1 MGALN
6 INDNTNVL
14 VGLDT
19 GDDAGV
25 WDLGDGRA
33 LISTVDFI
41 TPLVNDA
48 RTWGQIAVANSLSD
62 VYAMGGKPLFGLN
75 VVGWNND
82 ELPSSMLSEVLAGG
96 LEIAEQAG
104 MAVIGGHTISD
115 PEPKYGMAVT
125 GEVNPE
131 KMLTNAGLKTDQHL
145 ILTKPLGVGVIA
157 TAIKAGIAG
166 KNIIDAAVASM
177 TQLNTVASEVAV
189 AAGVTGATD
198 VTGFGLLGHL
208 GKMALASNVDVVIDV
223 GNIDFLP
230 GAKQYAEDGVIPG
243 GTRRNLA
250 WVENQIDAGS
260 FGETDLLLLADAQ
273 TSGGLIFGID
283 KSKSAEAC
291 AELNE
296 SGVAATVIGETNAD
310 AGTGTIRLR

>member
-1 MGALN
+1 VGALN
-6 INDNTNVL
+6 TSDNPNVL

-19 GDDAGV
+19 GDDAGI
-25 WDLGDGRA
+25 WDLGNGRA

-48 RTWGQIAVANSLSD
+48 RMWGQIAAVNSLSD

-75 VVGWNND
+75 LVGWNND
-82 ELPSSMLSEVLAGG
+82 ELPSSILSEVLAGG

-104 MAVIGGHTISD
+104 MAIIGGHTISD

-125 GEVNPE
+125 GEVDPD
-131 KMLTNAGLKTDQHL
+131 KMLTNAGLKADQDL
-145 ILTKPLGVGVIA
+145 ILTKPLGVGVIT

-166 KNIIDAAVASM
+166 KEIISAAVASM
-177 TQLNTVASEVAV
+177 TQLNDIASQVAV
-189 AAGVTGATD
+189 SVGASGATD

-208 GKMALASNVDVVIDV
+208 GKMVLASDIEAVINVA
-223 GNIDFLP
+223 NIEFLP
-230 GAKQYAEDGVIPG
+230 GAKLYAQDGVVPG

-250 WVENQIDAGS
+250 WIEDQIDAGS
-260 FGETDLLLLADAQ
+260 YGETDLLLLADAQ
-273 TSGGLIFGID
+273 TSGGLIFGVEKD
-283 KSKSAEAC
+283 KSSEAC

-296 SGVAATVIGETNAD
+296 RGVTAMVIGETH

>member
-1 MGALN
+1 M
-6 INDNTNVL
+6 
-14 VGLDT
+14 GLDT

-48 RTWGQIAVANSLSD
+48 RAWGQIAAANSLSD

-75 VVGWNND
+75 LVGWNND

-104 MAVIGGHTISD
+104 MAIIGGHTISD

-125 GEVNPE
+125 GQVTSN
-131 KMLTNAGLKTDQHL
+131 KMLTNAGLQPSQDL
-145 ILTKPLGVGVIA
+145 ILTKPLGVGVIT

-166 KNIIDAAVASM
+166 KEIISAAVASM
-177 TQLNTVASEVAV
+177 IQLNDIASQVAV
-189 AAGVTGATD
+189 SAGASGATD
-198 VTGFGLLGHL
+198 ITGFGLLGHL
-208 GKMALASNVDVVIDV
+208 GKMALISNVEAVLDVS
-223 GNIDFLP
+223 NIAFLP
-230 GAKQYAEDGVIPG
+230 GAKLYAEDGVIPG

-250 WVENQIDAGS
+250 WVKDQIDAGTY
-260 FGETDLLLLADAQ
+260 GETDLLLLADAQ
-273 TSGGLIFGID
+273 TSGGLIFGVD
-283 KSKSAEAC
+283 KDRSSDAC

-296 SGVAATVIGETNAD
+296 RGVAAMVIGETR

>member
-1 MGALN
+1 VGALN
-6 INDNTNVL
+6 TSDNPNVL

-48 RTWGQIAVANSLSD
+48 RMWGQIAAANSLSD
-62 VYAMGGKPLFGLN
+62 VYAMGGKPLFALN
-75 VVGWNND
+75 LVGWNND

-96 LEIAEQAG
+96 LEIAEQAS
-104 MAVIGGHTISD
+104 MAIIGGHTISD

-125 GEVNPE
+125 GEVDPD
-131 KMLTNAGLKTDQHL
+131 KMLTNAGLQPDQDL
-145 ILTKPLGVGVIA
+145 ILTKPLGIGVIT

-166 KNIIDAAVASM
+166 KEIISTAVASM
-177 TQLNTVASEVAV
+177 IQLNDIAAEVAV

-198 VTGFGLLGHL
+198 ITGFGLLGHL
-208 GKMALASNVDVVIDV
+208 GKMALTSNIDAVLDV
-223 GNIDFLP
+223 GNIAFLP
-230 GAKQYAEDGVIPG
+230 GAKLYAEDGVIPG

-250 WVENQIDAGS
+250 WVEDQIDAGS
-260 FGETDLLLLADAQ
+260 YGETDLLLLADAQ
-273 TSGGLIFGID
+273 TSGGLIFGVDKD
-283 KSKSAEAC
+283 KSGDAC
-291 AELNE
+291 EELNE
-296 SGVAATVIGETNAD
+296 RGVAAMVVGETH
-310 AGTGTIRLR
+310 AGTGSVRLR

>member
-1 MGALN
+1 M
-6 INDNTNVL
+6 
-14 VGLDT
+14 GLDT
-19 GDDAGV
+19 GDDAGI
-25 WDLGDGRA
+25 WDLGNGRA

-48 RTWGQIAVANSLSD
+48 RMWGQIAAVNSLSD

-75 VVGWNND
+75 LVGWNND
-82 ELPSSMLSEVLAGG
+82 ELPSSILSEVLAGG

-104 MAVIGGHTISD
+104 MAIIGGHTISD

-125 GEVNPE
+125 GEVDPD
-131 KMLTNAGLKTDQHL
+131 KMLTNAGLKADQDL
-145 ILTKPLGVGVIA
+145 ILTKPLGVGVIT

-166 KNIIDAAVASM
+166 KEIISAAVASM
-177 TQLNTVASEVAV
+177 TQLNDIASQVAV
-189 AAGVTGATD
+189 SVGASGATD

-208 GKMALASNVDVVIDV
+208 GKMVLASDIEAVINVA
-223 GNIDFLP
+223 NIEFLP
-230 GAKQYAEDGVIPG
+230 GAKLYAQDGVVPG

-250 WVENQIDAGS
+250 WIEDQIDAGS
-260 FGETDLLLLADAQ
+260 YGETDLLLLADAQ
-273 TSGGLIFGID
+273 TSGGLIFGVEKD
-283 KSKSAEAC
+283 KSSEAC

-296 SGVAATVIGETNAD
+296 RGVTAMVIGETH

>member
-1 MGALN
+1 M
-6 INDNTNVL
+6 
-14 VGLDT
+14 GLDT

-48 RTWGQIAVANSLSD
+48 HVWGQIAAANSLSD

-75 VVGWNND
+75 LVGWNTD

-104 MAVIGGHTISD
+104 MAIIGGHTISD
-115 PEPKYGMAVT
+115 PEPKYGIAVT
-125 GEVNPE
+125 GEVDPD
-131 KMLTNAGLKTDQHL
+131 KMLTNAGLEPDQDL
-145 ILTKPLGVGVIA
+145 ILTKPLGVGVIT

-166 KNIIDAAVASM
+166 KEIISAAVTSM
-177 TQLNTVASEVAV
+177 IQLNDIASQVAV
-189 AAGVTGATD
+189 SAGASGATD

-208 GKMALASNVDVVIDV
+208 GKMVLASSVDAVLDV
-223 GNIDFLP
+223 GNIAFLP
-230 GAKQYAEDGVIPG
+230 GAKLYAEDGVIPG
-243 GTRRNLA
+243 GTRRNLE
-250 WVENQIDAGS
+250 WVEHQIDAGS
-260 FGETDLLLLADAQ
+260 YDETDLLLLADAQ
-273 TSGGLIFGID
+273 TSGGLIFGVEKT
-283 KSKSAEAC
+283 KSDAVC

-296 SGVAATVIGETNAD
+296 RGVPAMVVGETHK
-310 AGTGTIRLR
+310 GKGTIRLR

>member
-1 MGALN
+1 M
-6 INDNTNVL
+6 
-14 VGLDT
+14 GLDA
-19 GDDAGV
+19 GDDAGI
-25 WDLGDGRA
+25 WDLGNGRA

-48 RTWGQIAVANSLSD
+48 RMWGQIAAVNSLSD

-75 VVGWNND
+75 LVGWNND
-82 ELPSSMLSEVLAGG
+82 ELPSSILSEVLAGG

-104 MAVIGGHTISD
+104 MAIIGGHTISD

-125 GEVNPE
+125 GEVDPD
-131 KMLTNAGLKTDQHL
+131 KMLTNAGLKPDQDL
-145 ILTKPLGVGVIA
+145 ILTKPLGVGVIT

-166 KNIIDAAVASM
+166 KEIISAAVASM
-177 TQLNTVASEVAV
+177 TQLNDIASQVAV
-189 AAGVTGATD
+189 SVGASGATD

-208 GKMALASNVDVVIDV
+208 GKMVLASDIEAVIDV
-223 GNIDFLP
+223 ANIEFLP
-230 GAKQYAEDGVIPG
+230 GAKLYAQDGVIPG

-250 WVENQIDAGS
+250 WIEDQIDAGS
-260 FGETDLLLLADAQ
+260 YGETDLLLLADAQ
-273 TSGGLIFGID
+273 TSGGLIFGAEKD
-283 KSKSAEAC
+283 KSSEAC

-296 SGVAATVIGETNAD
+296 RGVTAMVIGETH

>member
-6 INDNTNVL
+6 TSDNPNVL

-19 GDDAGV
+19 GDDAGI

-48 RTWGQIAVANSLSD
+48 RMWGQIAAANSLSD

-75 VVGWNND
+75 LVGWNND

-104 MAVIGGHTISD
+104 MAIIGGHTISD

-125 GEVNPE
+125 GEVDPD
-131 KMLTNAGLKTDQHL
+131 KMLTNAALQPDQDL
-145 ILTKPLGVGVIA
+145 ILTKPLGVGVIT

-166 KNIIDAAVASM
+166 KEIINAAVASM
-177 TQLNTVASEVAV
+177 TQLNDIASQVAV
-189 AAGVTGATD
+189 SAGASGATD

-208 GKMALASNVDVVIDV
+208 GKMALTSNVEAVLDVR
-223 GNIDFLP
+223 NIAFLP

-250 WVENQIDAGS
+250 WVEHQIDAGS
-260 FGETDLLLLADAQ
+260 YGETDLLLLADAQ
-273 TSGGLIFGID
+273 TSGGLIFGVDKD
-283 KSKSAEAC
+283 KSGGVC

-296 SGVAATVIGETNAD
+296 RGIAAMVIGETR

>member
-1 MGALN
+1 M
-6 INDNTNVL
+6 
-14 VGLDT
+14 GLDT

-48 RTWGQIAVANSLSD
+48 RMWGQIAAANSLSD

-75 VVGWNND
+75 LVGWNND

-104 MAVIGGHTISD
+104 MAIIGGHTISD

-125 GEVNPE
+125 GQVTSN
-131 KMLTNAGLKTDQHL
+131 KMLTNAGLQPSQDL
-145 ILTKPLGVGVIA
+145 ILTKPLGVGVIT

-166 KNIIDAAVASM
+166 KEIISAAVASM
-177 TQLNTVASEVAV
+177 IQLNDIASQVAV
-189 AAGVTGATD
+189 SAGASGATD
-198 VTGFGLLGHL
+198 ITGFGLLGHL
-208 GKMALASNVDVVIDV
+208 GKMALISNIEALLDV
-223 GNIDFLP
+223 GNIAFLP
-230 GAKQYAEDGVIPG
+230 GAKLYAEDGVIPG

-250 WVENQIDAGS
+250 WVKDQIDAGTY
-260 FGETDLLLLADAQ
+260 GETDLLLLADAQ
-273 TSGGLIFGID
+273 TSGGLIFGVD
-283 KSKSAEAC
+283 KDRSSDAC

-296 SGVAATVIGETNAD
+296 RGVAAMVIGETR

>member
-1 MGALN
+1 M
-6 INDNTNVL
+6 
-14 VGLDT
+14 GLDT
-19 GDDAGV
+19 GDDAGI

-48 RTWGQIAVANSLSD
+48 RAWGQIAASNSLSD

-75 VVGWNND
+75 LVGWNND
-82 ELPSSMLSEVLAGG
+82 ELPSSILSEVLAGG

-104 MAVIGGHTISD
+104 MAIIGGHTISD

-125 GEVNPE
+125 GEVDPD
-131 KMLTNAGLKTDQHL
+131 KMLTNAGLKPDQDL
-145 ILTKPLGVGVIA
+145 ILTKPLGVGVIT

-166 KNIIDAAVASM
+166 KEIISAAVASM
-177 TQLNTVASEVAV
+177 TQLNDIASQVAV
-189 AAGVTGATD
+189 SVGASGATD

-208 GKMALASNVDVVIDV
+208 GKMVLASDIEAVIDV
-223 GNIDFLP
+223 ANIEFLP
-230 GAKQYAEDGVIPG
+230 GAKLYAQDGVIPG

-250 WVENQIDAGS
+250 WIEDQIDAGS
-260 FGETDLLLLADAQ
+260 YGETDLLLLADAQ
-273 TSGGLIFGID
+273 TSGGLIFGVEKD
-283 KSKSAEAC
+283 KSSEAC

-296 SGVAATVIGETNAD
+296 RGVTAMVIGETH

>member
-1 MGALN
+1 M
-6 INDNTNVL
+6 
-14 VGLDT
+14 GLDT

-48 RTWGQIAVANSLSD
+48 RTWGQIAAANSLSD

-75 VVGWNND
+75 LVGWNND

-104 MAVIGGHTISD
+104 MAIIGGHTISD

-125 GEVNPE
+125 GQVTSN
-131 KMLTNAGLKTDQHL
+131 KMLTNAGLQPSQDL
-145 ILTKPLGVGVIA
+145 ILTKPLGVGAIT

-166 KNIIDAAVASM
+166 KEIISAAVASM
-177 TQLNTVASEVAV
+177 IQLNDIASQVAV
-189 AAGVTGATD
+189 SAGASGATD
-198 VTGFGLLGHL
+198 ITGFGLLGHL
-208 GKMALASNVDVVIDV
+208 GKMALISNVEALLDV
-223 GNIDFLP
+223 GNIAFLP
-230 GAKQYAEDGVIPG
+230 GAKLYAEDGVIPG

-250 WVENQIDAGS
+250 WVKDQIDAGTY
-260 FGETDLLLLADAQ
+260 GETDLLLLADAQ
-273 TSGGLIFGID
+273 TSGGLIFGVD
-283 KSKSAEAC
+283 KDRSSDVC

-296 SGVAATVIGETNAD
+296 RGVAAMVIGETR

>member
-1 MGALN
+1 
-6 INDNTNVL
+6 

-19 GDDAGV
+19 GDDAGI
-25 WDLGDGRA
+25 WDLGNGRA
-33 LISTVDFI
+33 LVSTVDFI

-48 RTWGQIAVANSLSD
+48 RMWGQIAAVNSLSD

-75 VVGWNND
+75 LVGWNND
-82 ELPSSMLSEVLAGG
+82 ELPSSILSEVLAGG

-104 MAVIGGHTISD
+104 MAIIGGHTISD

-125 GEVNPE
+125 GEVDPD
-131 KMLTNAGLKTDQHL
+131 KMLTNAGLKPNQDL
-145 ILTKPLGVGVIA
+145 ILTKPLGVGVIT

-166 KNIIDAAVASM
+166 KEIISAAVASM
-177 TQLNTVASEVAV
+177 TQLNDIASQVAV
-189 AAGVTGATD
+189 SVGASGATD

-208 GKMALASNVDVVIDV
+208 GKMVLASDIEAVIDV
-223 GNIDFLP
+223 ANIEFLP
-230 GAKQYAEDGVIPG
+230 GAKLYAQDGVIPG

-250 WVENQIDAGS
+250 WIEDQIDAGS
-260 FGETDLLLLADAQ
+260 YGETDLLLLADAQ
-273 TSGGLIFGID
+273 TSGGLIFGVEKD
-283 KSKSAEAC
+283 KSIEAC

-296 SGVAATVIGETNAD
+296 RGVTAMVIGETH

>member
-1 MGALN
+1 M
-6 INDNTNVL
+6 
-14 VGLDT
+14 GLDT
-19 GDDAGV
+19 GDDAGI
-25 WDLGDGRA
+25 WDLGNGRA

-48 RTWGQIAVANSLSD
+48 RMWGQIAAVNSLSD

-75 VVGWNND
+75 LVGWNND
-82 ELPSSMLSEVLAGG
+82 ELPSSILSEVLAGG

-104 MAVIGGHTISD
+104 MAIIGGHTISD

-125 GEVNPE
+125 GEVDPD
-131 KMLTNAGLKTDQHL
+131 KMLTNAGLKPNQDL
-145 ILTKPLGVGVIA
+145 ILTKPLGVGVIT

-166 KNIIDAAVASM
+166 KEIISAAVASM
-177 TQLNTVASEVAV
+177 TQLNDIASQVAV
-189 AAGVTGATD
+189 SVGASGATD

-208 GKMALASNVDVVIDV
+208 GKMVLASDIEAVIDV
-223 GNIDFLP
+223 ANIEFLP
-230 GAKQYAEDGVIPG
+230 GAKLYAQDGVIPG

-250 WVENQIDAGS
+250 WIEDQIDAGS
-260 FGETDLLLLADAQ
+260 YGETDLLLLADAQ
-273 TSGGLIFGID
+273 TSGGLIFGVEKD
-283 KSKSAEAC
+283 KSSEAC

-296 SGVAATVIGETNAD
+296 RGVTAMVIGETH

>member
-1 MGALN
+1 M
-6 INDNTNVL
+6 
-14 VGLDT
+14 GLDT

-48 RTWGQIAVANSLSD
+48 RTWGQIAAANSLSD

-75 VVGWNND
+75 LVGWNND

-104 MAVIGGHTISD
+104 MAIIGGHTISD

-125 GEVNPE
+125 GEVTSN
-131 KMLTNAGLKTDQHL
+131 KMLTNAGLQPGQDL
-145 ILTKPLGVGVIA
+145 ILTKPLGVGVIT

-166 KNIIDAAVASM
+166 KEIISSAVASM
-177 TQLNTVASEVAV
+177 IQLNDIASQVAV
-189 AAGVTGATD
+189 SAGASGATD
-198 VTGFGLLGHL
+198 ITGFGLLGHL
-208 GKMALASNVDVVIDV
+208 GKMALISNVEALLDV
-223 GNIDFLP
+223 GNIAFLP
-230 GAKQYAEDGVIPG
+230 GAKLYAEDGVIPG

-250 WVENQIDAGS
+250 WVKDQIDAGS
-260 FGETDLLLLADAQ
+260 YGETDLLLLADAQ
-273 TSGGLIFGID
+273 TSGGLIFGVD
-283 KSKSAEAC
+283 KDRSSEC
-291 AELNE
+291 MC
-296 SGVAATVIGETNAD
+296 
-310 AGTGTIRLR
+310 GTE

>member
-1 MGALN
+1 M
-6 INDNTNVL
+6 
-14 VGLDT
+14 GLDT

-48 RTWGQIAVANSLSD
+48 RTWGQIAAANSLSD

-75 VVGWNND
+75 LVGWNND
-82 ELPSSMLSEVLAGG
+82 ELQSSMLSEVLAGG

-104 MAVIGGHTISD
+104 MAIIGGHTISD

-125 GEVNPE
+125 GEVTSN
-131 KMLTNAGLKTDQHL
+131 KMLTNAGLQPGQDL
-145 ILTKPLGVGVIA
+145 ILTKPLGVGVIT

-166 KNIIDAAVASM
+166 KEIISSAVASM
-177 TQLNTVASEVAV
+177 IQLNDIASQVAV
-189 AAGVTGATD
+189 SAGASGATD
-198 VTGFGLLGHL
+198 ITGFGLLGHL
-208 GKMALASNVDVVIDV
+208 GKMALISNVEALLDV
-223 GNIDFLP
+223 GNIAFLP
-230 GAKQYAEDGVIPG
+230 GAKLYAEDGVIPG

-250 WVENQIDAGS
+250 WVKDQIDAGTY
-260 FGETDLLLLADAQ
+260 GETDLLLLADAQ
-273 TSGGLIFGID
+273 TSGGLIFGVD
-283 KSKSAEAC
+283 KDRSSGAC

-296 SGVAATVIGETNAD
+296 RGVAAVVIGETR

>member
-1 MGALN
+1 M
-6 INDNTNVL
+6 
-14 VGLDT
+14 GLDT
-19 GDDAGV
+19 GDDAGI

-48 RTWGQIAVANSLSD
+48 RTWGQIAAANSLSD

-75 VVGWNND
+75 LVGWNND

-104 MAVIGGHTISD
+104 MAIIGGHTISD

-125 GEVNPE
+125 GEVDPDN
-131 KMLTNAGLKTDQHL
+131 MLTNAGLQPDQDL
-145 ILTKPLGVGVIA
+145 ILTKPLGIGVIT

-166 KNIIDAAVASM
+166 KEIINAAVSSM
-177 TQLNTVASEVAV
+177 TQLNDIASQVAV
-189 AAGVTGATD
+189 SAGASGGTD

-208 GKMALASNVDVVIDV
+208 GKMALTSNVDAVIDV
-223 GNIDFLP
+223 ANIAFLP

-243 GTRRNLA
+243 GTRRNLV

-260 FGETDLLLLADAQ
+260 YDETDLLLLADAQ
-273 TSGGLIFGID
+273 TSGGLIFGVEKT
-283 KSKSAEAC
+283 KSVEVC

-296 SGVAATVIGETNAD
+296 RGVAAMVVGETHE
-310 AGTGTIRLR
+310 GKGTIRLR

>member
-6 INDNTNVL
+6 TSDNPNVL

-19 GDDAGV
+19 GDDAGI

-48 RTWGQIAVANSLSD
+48 RTWGQIAATNSLSD

-75 VVGWNND
+75 LVGWNND

-104 MAVIGGHTISD
+104 MAIIGGHTISD
-115 PEPKYGMAVT
+115 PEPKYGIAVT
-125 GEVNPE
+125 GEVAPE
-131 KMLTNAGLKTDQHL
+131 KMLTNAGLQPDQDL
-145 ILTKPLGVGVIA
+145 ILTKPLGIGVIT

-166 KNIIDAAVASM
+166 KEIINAAVASM
-177 TQLNTVASEVAV
+177 TQLNDIAAEVAV
-189 AAGVTGATD
+189 TAGATGATD

-208 GKMALASNVDVVIDV
+208 GKMALTSNVEAVLDVA
-223 GNIDFLP
+223 NIAFLP

-260 FGETDLLLLADAQ
+260 FSETDLLLLADAQ
-273 TSGGLIFGID
+273 TSGGLIFGVEKT
-283 KSKSAEAC
+283 KSVEVC

-296 SGVAATVIGETNAD
+296 RAVAAMVVGETHE
-310 AGTGTIRLR
+310 GKGTIRLR

>member
-1 MGALN
+1 M
-6 INDNTNVL
+6 
-14 VGLDT
+14 GLDT
-19 GDDAGV
+19 GDDAGI

-48 RTWGQIAVANSLSD
+48 RTWGQIAAANSLSD

-75 VVGWNND
+75 LVGWNND

-104 MAVIGGHTISD
+104 MAIIGGHTISD

-125 GEVNPE
+125 GEVDPDN
-131 KMLTNAGLKTDQHL
+131 MLTNAGLQPDQDL
-145 ILTKPLGVGVIA
+145 ILTKPLGIGVIT

-166 KNIIDAAVASM
+166 KEIINAAVSSM
-177 TQLNTVASEVAV
+177 TQLNDIASQVAV
-189 AAGVTGATD
+189 SAGASGATD

-208 GKMALASNVDVVIDV
+208 GKMALTSNVEAVLDVA
-223 GNIDFLP
+223 NIAFLP

-260 FGETDLLLLADAQ
+260 FSETDLLLLADAQ
-273 TSGGLIFGID
+273 TSGGLIFGVEKT
-283 KSKSAEAC
+283 KSVEVC

-296 SGVAATVIGETNAD
+296 RGIAAMVVGETHE
-310 AGTGTIRLR
+310 GKGTIRLR

>member
-1 MGALN
+1 M
-6 INDNTNVL
+6 
-14 VGLDT
+14 GLDT
-19 GDDAGV
+19 GDDAGI

-48 RTWGQIAVANSLSD
+48 RTWGQIAAANSLSD

-75 VVGWNND
+75 LVGWNND

-104 MAVIGGHTISD
+104 MAIIGGHTISD
-115 PEPKYGMAVT
+115 PEPKYGIAVT
-125 GEVNPE
+125 GEVAPE
-131 KMLTNAGLKTDQHL
+131 KMLTNAGLQPDQDL
-145 ILTKPLGVGVIA
+145 VLTKPLGIGVIT

-166 KNIIDAAVASM
+166 KEIINAAVTSM
-177 TQLNTVASEVAV
+177 TQLNNIASQVAV
-189 AAGVTGATD
+189 SADATGATD

-208 GKMALASNVDVVIDV
+208 GKMALTSNVDAVLDV
-223 GNIDFLP
+223 ANIAFLP

-260 FGETDLLLLADAQ
+260 YDETDLLLLADAQ
-273 TSGGLIFGID
+273 TSGGLIFGVEKT
-283 KSKSAEAC
+283 KSVEAC

-296 SGVAATVIGETNAD
+296 RGVAAMIVGETHE
-310 AGTGTIRLR
+310 GKGTIRLR

>member
-1 MGALN
+1 M
-6 INDNTNVL
+6 
-14 VGLDT
+14 GLDT

-25 WDLGDGRA
+25 WDLGNGRA

-48 RTWGQIAVANSLSD
+48 RIWGQIAAANSLSD

-75 VVGWNND
+75 LVGWNND
-82 ELPSSMLSEVLAGG
+82 ELPSSMLSDVLAGG

-104 MAVIGGHTISD
+104 MAIIGGHTISD
-115 PEPKYGMAVT
+115 PEPKYGIAVT
-125 GEVNPE
+125 GEVDPK
-131 KMLTNAGLKTDQHL
+131 KMLTNAGLEPDQDL
-145 ILTKPLGVGVIA
+145 ILTKPLGVGVIT

-166 KNIIDAAVASM
+166 KEIVGAAVASM
-177 TQLNTVASEVAV
+177 TQLNDIASQVAV
-189 AAGVTGATD
+189 SAGATGATD

-208 GKMALASNVDVVIDV
+208 GKMVLTSGVDAVIDV
-223 GNIDFLP
+223 GGIAFLP

-260 FGETDLLLLADAQ
+260 YGETDLLLLADAQ
-273 TSGGLIFGID
+273 TSGGLIFGVD
-283 KSKSAEAC
+283 KAKSGEAC
-291 AELNE
+291 TELNE
-296 SGVAATVIGETNAD
+296 QGVGAMIVGETCT
-310 AGTGTIRLR
+310 GTGTIRLR

>member
-6 INDNTNVL
+6 TNDNPNVL

-25 WDLGDGRA
+25 WDLGNGRA

-48 RTWGQIAVANSLSD
+48 RVWGQIAAANSLSD

-75 VVGWNND
+75 LVGWNND
-82 ELPSSMLSEVLAGG
+82 ELPSSMLSDVLAGG

-104 MAVIGGHTISD
+104 MSIIGGHTISD
-115 PEPKYGMAVT
+115 PEPKYGIAVT
-125 GEVNPE
+125 GEVDPK
-131 KMLTNAGLKTDQHL
+131 KMLTNAGLEPDQDL
-145 ILTKPLGVGVIA
+145 ILTKPLGIGVIT

-166 KNIIDAAVASM
+166 KEIISAAVASM
-177 TQLNTVASEVAV
+177 TQLNDIASQVAV
-189 AAGVTGATD
+189 SAGATGATD

-208 GKMALASNVDVVIDV
+208 GKMALISEVDAEIDV
-223 GNIDFLP
+223 GNIAFLP

-260 FGETDLLLLADAQ
+260 YGETDLLLLADAQ
-273 TSGGLIFGID
+273 TSGGLIFGVD
-283 KSKSAEAC
+283 KAKSSEAC

-296 SGVAATVIGETNAD
+296 QGVGAMIVGETC
-310 AGTGTIRLR
+310 AGIGTIRLR

>member
-6 INDNTNVL
+6 TNDNPNVL

-25 WDLGDGRA
+25 WDLGNGRA

-48 RTWGQIAVANSLSD
+48 RVWGQIAAANSLSD

-75 VVGWNND
+75 LVGWNND
-82 ELPSSMLSEVLAGG
+82 ELPSSMLSDVLAGG

-104 MAVIGGHTISD
+104 MSIIGGHTISD
-115 PEPKYGMAVT
+115 PEPKYGIAVT
-125 GEVNPE
+125 GEVDPK
-131 KMLTNAGLKTDQHL
+131 KMLTNAGLEPDQDL
-145 ILTKPLGVGVIA
+145 ILTKPLGVGVVT

-166 KNIIDAAVASM
+166 KEIISAAVASM
-177 TQLNTVASEVAV
+177 TQLNDIASQVAV
-189 AAGVTGATD
+189 SAGATGATD

-208 GKMALASNVDVVIDV
+208 GKMALISEVDAEIDV
-223 GNIDFLP
+223 GNIAFLP

-260 FGETDLLLLADAQ
+260 YGETDLLLLADAQ
-273 TSGGLIFGID
+273 TSGGLIFGVD
-283 KSKSAEAC
+283 KAKSSEAC

-296 SGVAATVIGETNAD
+296 QGVGAMIVGETC
-310 AGTGTIRLR
+310 AGIGTIRLR

>member
-1 MGALN
+1 M
-6 INDNTNVL
+6 
-14 VGLDT
+14 GLDT
-19 GDDAGV
+19 GDDAGI
-25 WDLGDGRA
+25 WDLGNGRA

-48 RTWGQIAVANSLSD
+48 RMWGQIAAVNSLSD

-75 VVGWNND
+75 LVGWNND
-82 ELPSSMLSEVLAGG
+82 ELPSSILSEVLAGG

-104 MAVIGGHTISD
+104 MAIIGGHTISD

-125 GEVNPE
+125 GEVDPD
-131 KMLTNAGLKTDQHL
+131 KMLTNAGLKADQDL
-145 ILTKPLGVGVIA
+145 ILTKPLGVGVIT

-166 KNIIDAAVASM
+166 KEIISAAVASM
-177 TQLNTVASEVAV
+177 TQLNDIASQVAV
-189 AAGVTGATD
+189 SVGASGATD

-208 GKMALASNVDVVIDV
+208 GKMVLASDIEAVINVA
-223 GNIDFLP
+223 NIEFLP
-230 GAKQYAEDGVIPG
+230 GAKLYAQDGVVPG

-250 WVENQIDAGS
+250 WIEDQIDAGS
-260 FGETDLLLLADAQ
+260 YSETDLLLLADAQ
-273 TSGGLIFGID
+273 TSGGLIFGVEKD
-283 KSKSAEAC
+283 KSSEAC

-296 SGVAATVIGETNAD
+296 RGVTAMVIGETH

>member
-1 MGALN
+1 M
-6 INDNTNVL
+6 
-14 VGLDT
+14 GLDT

-48 RTWGQIAVANSLSD
+48 RTWGQIAAANSLSD

-75 VVGWNND
+75 LVGWNND

-104 MAVIGGHTISD
+104 MAIIGGHTISD

-125 GEVNPE
+125 GQVTSN
-131 KMLTNAGLKTDQHL
+131 KMLTNAGLQPSQDL
-145 ILTKPLGVGVIA
+145 ILTKPLGVGVIT

-166 KNIIDAAVASM
+166 KEIISAAVASM
-177 TQLNTVASEVAV
+177 IQLNDIASQVAV
-189 AAGVTGATD
+189 SAGASGATD
-198 VTGFGLLGHL
+198 ITGFGLLGHL
-208 GKMALASNVDVVIDV
+208 GKMALISNVEAILDV
-223 GNIDFLP
+223 GNIAFLP
-230 GAKQYAEDGVIPG
+230 GAKLYAEDGVIPG

-250 WVENQIDAGS
+250 WVKDQIDAGTY
-260 FGETDLLLLADAQ
+260 GETDLLLLADAQ
-273 TSGGLIFGID
+273 TSGGLIFGVD
-283 KSKSAEAC
+283 KDRSSDAC

-296 SGVAATVIGETNAD
+296 RGVAAMVIGETR

>member
-1 MGALN
+1 M
-6 INDNTNVL
+6 
-14 VGLDT
+14 GLDT
-19 GDDAGV
+19 GDDAGI
-25 WDLGDGRA
+25 WDLGNGRA

-48 RTWGQIAVANSLSD
+48 RMWGQIAAVNSLSD

-75 VVGWNND
+75 LVGWNND
-82 ELPSSMLSEVLAGG
+82 ELPSSILSEVLAGG

-104 MAVIGGHTISD
+104 MAIIGGHTISD

-125 GEVNPE
+125 GEVDPD
-131 KMLTNAGLKTDQHL
+131 KMLTNAGLKADQDL
-145 ILTKPLGVGVIA
+145 ILTKPLGVGVIT

-166 KNIIDAAVASM
+166 KEIISAAVASM
-177 TQLNTVASEVAV
+177 TQLNDIASQVAV
-189 AAGVTGATD
+189 SVGASGATD

-208 GKMALASNVDVVIDV
+208 GKMVLASDIEAVIDV
-223 GNIDFLP
+223 ANIEFLP
-230 GAKQYAEDGVIPG
+230 GAKLYAQDGVIPG

-250 WVENQIDAGS
+250 WIEDQIDAGS
-260 FGETDLLLLADAQ
+260 YGETDLLLLADAQ
-273 TSGGLIFGID
+273 TSGGLIFGAEKD
-283 KSKSAEAC
+283 KSSEAC

-296 SGVAATVIGETNAD
+296 RGVTAMVIGETH

>member
-1 MGALN
+1 VGALN
-6 INDNTNVL
+6 TSDNPNVL

-25 WDLGDGRA
+25 WDLGNGRA

-48 RTWGQIAVANSLSD
+48 RVWGQIAAANSLSD

-75 VVGWNND
+75 LVGWNND
-82 ELPSSMLSEVLAGG
+82 ELPSSMLSDVLAGG

-104 MAVIGGHTISD
+104 MAIIGGHTISD
-115 PEPKYGMAVT
+115 PEPKYGIAVT
-125 GEVNPE
+125 GEVDPK
-131 KMLTNAGLKTDQHL
+131 KMLTNAGLEPDQDL
-145 ILTKPLGVGVIA
+145 ILTKPLGVGVIT

-166 KNIIDAAVASM
+166 KEIVGAAVASM
-177 TQLNTVASEVAV
+177 TQLNDIASQVAV
-189 AAGVTGATD
+189 SAGATGATD

-208 GKMALASNVDVVIDV
+208 GKMVLTSGADAVIDV
-223 GNIDFLP
+223 GSIAFLP

-260 FGETDLLLLADAQ
+260 YGETDLLLLVDAQ
-273 TSGGLIFGID
+273 TSGGLVFGVD
-283 KSKSAEAC
+283 KAKSGEAY
-291 AELNE
+291 AELRE
-296 SGVAATVIGETNAD
+296 QGVGAMVIGETH

>member
-1 MGALN
+1 M
-6 INDNTNVL
+6 
-14 VGLDT
+14 GLDT

-48 RTWGQIAVANSLSD
+48 RMWGQIAAANSLSD

-75 VVGWNND
+75 LVGWNND

-104 MAVIGGHTISD
+104 MAIIGGHTISD

-125 GEVNPE
+125 GQVTSN
-131 KMLTNAGLKTDQHL
+131 KMLTNAGLQPSQDL
-145 ILTKPLGVGVIA
+145 ILTKPLGVGVIT
-157 TAIKAGIAG
+157 TAIKGGIAG
-166 KNIIDAAVASM
+166 KEIISAAVASM
-177 TQLNTVASEVAV
+177 IQLNEIASQVAV
-189 AAGVTGATD
+189 SAGASGATD
-198 VTGFGLLGHL
+198 ITGFGLLGHL
-208 GKMALASNVDVVIDV
+208 GKMALISNIEALLDV
-223 GNIDFLP
+223 GNIAFLP
-230 GAKQYAEDGVIPG
+230 GAKLYAEDGIIPG

-250 WVENQIDAGS
+250 WVKDQIDAGTY
-260 FGETDLLLLADAQ
+260 GETDLLLLADAQ
-273 TSGGLIFGID
+273 TSGGLIFGVD
-283 KSKSAEAC
+283 KDRSSDAC

-296 SGVAATVIGETNAD
+296 RGVAAMVIGETR

>member
-1 MGALN
+1 M
-6 INDNTNVL
+6 
-14 VGLDT
+14 GLDT

-48 RTWGQIAVANSLSD
+48 RTWGQIAAANSLSD

-75 VVGWNND
+75 LVGWNND

-104 MAVIGGHTISD
+104 MAIIGGHTISD

-125 GEVNPE
+125 GQVTSN
-131 KMLTNAGLKTDQHL
+131 KMLTNAGLQPSQDL
-145 ILTKPLGVGVIA
+145 ILTKPLGVGVIT

-166 KNIIDAAVASM
+166 KENISAAVASM
-177 TQLNTVASEVAV
+177 IQLNDIASQVAV
-189 AAGVTGATD
+189 SAGASGATD
-198 VTGFGLLGHL
+198 ITGFGLLGHL
-208 GKMALASNVDVVIDV
+208 GKMALISNVEALLDV
-223 GNIDFLP
+223 GNIAVLP
-230 GAKQYAEDGVIPG
+230 GAKLYAEDGVIPG

-250 WVENQIDAGS
+250 WVKDQIDAGTY
-260 FGETDLLLLADAQ
+260 GETDLLLLADAQ
-273 TSGGLIFGID
+273 TSGGLIFGVD
-283 KSKSAEAC
+283 KDRSSDAC

-296 SGVAATVIGETNAD
+296 RGVAAMVIGETR
-310 AGTGTIRLR
+310 AGTGPIRLR